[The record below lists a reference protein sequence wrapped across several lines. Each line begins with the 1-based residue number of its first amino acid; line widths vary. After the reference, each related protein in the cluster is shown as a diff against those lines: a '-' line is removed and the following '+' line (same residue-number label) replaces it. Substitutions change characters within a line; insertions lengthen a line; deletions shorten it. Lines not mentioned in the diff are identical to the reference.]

1 MFNVNGPE
9 LIALAVLFLLLFG
22 PERLPEVVMQLAR
35 WIGRFRALTDQ
46 ATAEIRRE
54 FELAAHEAE
63 AAKREFEQ
71 LTLEA
76 KQAVASVEKE
86 TQRAITAAES
96 GASGEEPPALAPP
109 QVDERQAAPRPE
121 SSVDAIDAVDEP
133 APSIGGDRAVAAER
147 DAAATG
153 GST

>member
-54 FELAAHEAE
+54 FEFAAHEAE

-71 LTLEA
+71 LSLEA

-86 TQRAITAAES
+86 TKRAISAAEG
-96 GASGEEPPALAPP
+96 GASSEATSAPAPP
-109 QVDERQAAPRPE
+109 QEEEERATDTAEPG
-121 SSVDAIDAVDEP
+121 ADAVEEP
-133 APSIGGDRAVAAER
+133 TPSIGGDRAVAAER